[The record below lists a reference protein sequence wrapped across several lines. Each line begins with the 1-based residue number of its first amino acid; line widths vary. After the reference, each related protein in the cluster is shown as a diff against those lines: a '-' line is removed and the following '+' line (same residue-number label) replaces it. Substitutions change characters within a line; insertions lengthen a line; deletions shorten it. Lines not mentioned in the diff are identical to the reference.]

1 MAATQWE
8 MGGIELKDLKTMSIA
23 AMLLLRYPFNQILW
37 AGWLMTLHRSNRLL
51 ISDLER
57 KQTHSFSSRILY
69 SWLQCL
75 QGLNA
80 YPLLIPG
87 ADLS

>member
-1 MAATQWE
+1 MAATQRE
-8 MGGIELKDLKTMSIA
+8 MGGTKVKDVKTMSIA
-23 AMLLLRYPFNQILW
+23 ALLLLRYPVNQTFG
-37 AGWLMTLHRSNRLL
+37 AGLLMMLRRSNRLL

-57 KQTHSFSSRILY
+57 KQICNLYSRILY

-80 YPLLIPG
+80 YLLLIPS
-87 ADLS
+87 ANLS